1 MTNIFFRLTATL
13 AFLFCMNGLAHAQQL
28 VRIQVYGTHEGSNIV
43 YHYRVI
49 NDNSYN
55 SNISLTN
62 IVIGSI
68 FKSGWDSEGGQLER
82 LPLGANFINTD
93 SESGGDI
100 QLAPTS
106 TTQPP
111 YWTAEMYGPGIY
123 SLEWHLLPDGHPYAI
138 PPGQSLGGFSVTLP
152 LFDIKEGPHE
162 YYNAGLIVD
171 PTTSDIDPRDDIYLR
186 ASFKASYIDN
196 KTYALQEMRG
206 QLEIADK
213 TPPTLSVT
221 LTPAT
226 IWPPDNKMVTVNAT
240 INVHDDYDPNP
251 VVHIVSITANEPLG
265 KDDIQVGKL
274 FTDIRQF
281 QLKAAREGSNKAG
294 RIYTVTYVALDASG
308 NQTTAT
314 ATVTVPHDQGKK

>member
-1 MTNIFFRLTATL
+1 LNSFCLVWILVQC
-13 AFLFCMNGLAHAQQL
+13 FL
-28 VRIQVYGTHEGSNIV
+28 
-43 YHYRVI
+43 
-49 NDNSYN
+49 
-55 SNISLTN
+55 
-62 IVIGSI
+62 
-68 FKSGWDSEGGQLER
+68 
-82 LPLGANFINTD
+82 NTD

-123 SLEWHLLPDGHPYAI
+123 SLEWHLLPDGQPYAI

-152 LFDIKEGPHE
+152 LFDIREGPHE
-162 YYNAGLIVD
+162 YFSAGQIVD
-171 PTTSDIDPRDDIYLR
+171 PTTPDIGPDDDVYLR

-213 TPPTLSVT
+213 TKPTLAVT

-240 INVHDDYDPNP
+240 VTAKDDLDPNP
-251 VVHIVSITANEPLG
+251 TIMLVSITANEPLD

-281 QLKAAREGSNKAG
+281 QLKAKRAGNNLAG
-294 RIYTVTYVALDASG
+294 RIYTVTYAAKDASG
-308 NQTTAT
+308 NGIMKSAT
-314 ATVTVPHDQGKK
+314 ITVPHDQGKK